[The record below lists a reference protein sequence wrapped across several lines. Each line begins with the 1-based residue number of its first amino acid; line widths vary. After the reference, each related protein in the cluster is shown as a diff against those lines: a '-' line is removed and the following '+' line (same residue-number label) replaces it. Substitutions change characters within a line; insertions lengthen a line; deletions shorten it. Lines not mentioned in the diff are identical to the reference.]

1 MKGIKNMN
9 DDMKFGYALAMQGV
23 KEKMHSIMEELKA
36 KGHDEPLGF
45 SVLLGFVEDCI
56 RENKESN
63 AV

>member
-1 MKGIKNMN
+1 MN

-23 KEKMHSIMEELKA
+23 KEKIHSIMAELNT

-56 RENKESN
+56 RENEESN